1 MTTFNVGVTYGVIA
15 NELGGTSPVSG
26 ALVLAAFVFGN
37 VVALPTGLPMDGV
50 DSTLAGLASPAGA
63 LSGVLTLLAGHPLQC
78 PRAAGA
84 TARKWCNTPRDNPQ
98 SSEHNSERPGSS
110 TNSASHL
117 QITCNTSVRSRTH
130 QGGPARPCRYSHPTS
145 GAPAFRSGN
154 RAAWVN
160 CALGSFRLSSRC
172 SECLR

>member
-1 MTTFNVGVTYGVIA
+1 MPRCPWACIRLCEVEFA
-15 NELGGTSPVSG
+15 QSARGTPRSQGPASLPWTDAGSG
-26 ALVLAAFVFGN
+26 
-37 VVALPTGLPMDGV
+37 D
-50 DSTLAGLASPAGA
+50 TLGLAVTSDHCVWHVSVAT
-63 LSGVLTLLAGHPLQC
+63 GVLTLLAGHPLQC